1 MALTKIETKIFRE
14 KEEKAT
20 TCYDLKEIADDIAK
34 AGDEEWA
41 NKIYK
46 NVLDNYDNS
55 EDVNDFANRLCD
67 ELKDAEWSTKSKE
80 ELEKSNI
87 WAFGGPQFVKIVENI
102 IFRLTNGKYS
112 RICVPLD
119 KEEIYIIDTSNNS
132 METSSLNLVARD
144 HINLAISLAKTEILK
159 LFKS

>member
-67 ELKDAEWSTKSKE
+67 ELKDAEWSTKSKK
-80 ELEKSNI
+80 ELEESNI

-112 RICVPLD
+112 RVRVPLD
-119 KEEIYIIDTSNNS
+119 KEEIYIADTSNNLMGIS
-132 METSSLNLVARD
+132 KLKLVAQE
-144 HINLAISLAKTEILK
+144 HINLAIKLSKTVILSRLK
-159 LFKS
+159 N